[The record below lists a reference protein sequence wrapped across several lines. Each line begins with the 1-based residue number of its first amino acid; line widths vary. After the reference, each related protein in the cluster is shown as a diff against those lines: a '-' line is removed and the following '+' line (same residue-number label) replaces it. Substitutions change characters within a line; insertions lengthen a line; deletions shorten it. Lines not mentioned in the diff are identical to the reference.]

1 MRYEFSVVNL
11 GIMEYKLNEYNI
23 LELLT
28 EYPATYFSIGS
39 GGYFHH
45 TQINTENFT
54 LFQNQIFSGEKT
66 IHLDGESSVPSLEI
80 QINIGEN
87 DIPFYINPSQRKIA
101 KKLHCNLLY
110 INGEKS
116 GISFQSQQEYKT
128 FDVHMPLHRIF
139 EYYGNNAIIDNFIKQ
154 IENQEPAMLFDEYL
168 PVSHTVYELIRGI
181 KQCNLPDFL
190 KKEYLN
196 IKVQE
201 IFLSILSESERSF
214 DPNSISLKD
223 QKLLLQVKNLM
234 EQNIEKPLTI
244 IELSRLVGMND
255 NKLKILFKRYF
266 GCTLFEYFQ
275 QYRMHKAKMYLE
287 QKELTIKEIAYQLG
301 YSNTANFSNAFK
313 RFWGIS
319 PSEK

>member
-1 MRYEFSVVNL
+1 M
-11 GIMEYKLNEYNI
+11 I

-28 EYPATYFSIGS
+28 EYPATHFSIGS
-39 GGYFHH
+39 GGRFHH

-66 IHLDGESSVPSLEI
+66 IYLDGESSVPSLEI

-101 KKLHCNLLY
+101 KKAHYNLLY

-181 KQCNLPDFL
+181 KQCNLPDYL
-190 KKEYLN
+190 KEEYLN

-214 DPNSISLKD
+214 EPNGISLKD
-223 QKLLLQVKNLM
+223 QKLLLEVKNLM
-234 EQNIEKPLTI
+234 EQNIEKLLTI

-255 NKLKILFKRYF
+255 NKLKIFFKRYSVALYLNIF
-266 GCTLFEYFQ
+266 NNTECTKL
-275 QYRMHKAKMYLE
+275 KC
-287 QKELTIKEIAYQLG
+287 I
-301 YSNTANFSNAFK
+301 SNKKNLQSK
-313 RFWGIS
+313 
-319 PSEK
+319 K

>member
-1 MRYEFSVVNL
+1 
-11 GIMEYKLNEYNI
+11 
-23 LELLT
+23 
-28 EYPATYFSIGS
+28 
-39 GGYFHH
+39 
-45 TQINTENFT
+45 
-54 LFQNQIFSGEKT
+54 
-66 IHLDGESSVPSLEI
+66 
-80 QINIGEN
+80 
-87 DIPFYINPSQRKIA
+87 
-101 KKLHCNLLY
+101 
-110 INGEKS
+110 
-116 GISFQSQQEYKT
+116 
-128 FDVHMPLHRIF
+128 MPVHRIF

-190 KKEYLN
+190 KEEYLN

-214 DPNSISLKD
+214 EPNGISLKD
-223 QKLLLQVKNLM
+223 QKLLLEVKNLM

-255 NKLKILFKRYF
+255 NKLKIFFKRYF
-266 GCTLFEYFQ
+266 GCTIFEYFQ
-275 QYRMHKAKMYLE
+275 QYRMHKAKMYFE

-319 PSEK
+319 PNEK